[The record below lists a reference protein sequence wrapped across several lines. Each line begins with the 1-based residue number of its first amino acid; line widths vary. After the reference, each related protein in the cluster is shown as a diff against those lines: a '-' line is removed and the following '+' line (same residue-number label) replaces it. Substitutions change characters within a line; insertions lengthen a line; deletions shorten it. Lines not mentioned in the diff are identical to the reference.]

1 MTTAAGA
8 LQLAFDLPHRP
19 AMGGEDFLVAPSNG
33 AAVAWLDRWPDWPAP
48 ALTLIGPPA
57 CGKSHLAQVWR
68 ARSGAGLA
76 LGAELGERHVAAMA
90 EAPAPLAVDDAHRV
104 AGHPGREQ
112 ALFHLYN
119 QARDAGV
126 HLLLLSTRPPARW
139 RIRLADLRSRL
150 KAAPAAT
157 VEPPDDALL
166 GAVLVKLFAD
176 RQIRVGAEVISLL
189 LQRMER
195 SFDAAR
201 HLVAA
206 LDGAALAA
214 HRRITPTLAR
224 EVLARQDKA
233 R

>member
-1 MTTAAGA
+1 MTAAAGS
-8 LQLAFDLPHRP
+8 LQLAFELPHRP
-19 AMGGEDFLVAPSNG
+19 AMGGEDFLVAPSND
-33 AAVAWLDRWPDWPAP
+33 AAVAWLDRWPNWPAP
-48 ALTLIGPPA
+48 ALTLIGPPG

-76 LGAELGERHVAAMA
+76 LGADLGEQHVARMA
-90 EAPAPLAVDDAHRV
+90 ATPAPLAIDEAHRV
-104 AGHPGREQ
+104 AGNPAREQ

-119 QARDAGV
+119 LARDAGV

-150 KAAPAAT
+150 KGAPAAT

-176 RQIRVGAEVISLL
+176 RQIRIGADVIGLL

-201 HLVAA
+201 RLVAE

-224 EVLARQDKA
+224 EVLARHG
-233 R
+233 RS